1 MEKKINYMS
10 RDFNEIRD
18 ELVKFSKSYYP
29 QIADN
34 FNDSSVGSW
43 FLDLMAAVGDD
54 LSYHTDRMYQETSLD
69 SAN

>member
-1 MEKKINYMS
+1 MS

-29 QIADN
+29 QLADN

-54 LSYHTDRMYQETSLD
+54 LSYHTDRM
-69 SAN
+69 